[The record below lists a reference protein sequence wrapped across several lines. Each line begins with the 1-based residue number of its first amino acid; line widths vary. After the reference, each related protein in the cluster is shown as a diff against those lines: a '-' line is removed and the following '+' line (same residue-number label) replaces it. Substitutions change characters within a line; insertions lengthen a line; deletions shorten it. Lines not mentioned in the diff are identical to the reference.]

1 MSLVQE
7 INDINFETI
16 VLKNLGLI
24 LVDFWAPWCGPC
36 KSLGLIID
44 ELYPIYQKDL
54 LIVKLNIDNNPKIT
68 SDYNIRSIPTLI
80 FFQNG
85 KEISR
90 EIGAI
95 LKDDLI
101 KKIDILL

>member
-1 MSLVQE
+1 MSLIQE
-7 INDINFETI
+7 INDTNFEEI
-16 VLKNLGLI
+16 VLKNLGLV

-36 KSLGLIID
+36 KSLGTIID
-44 ELYPIYQKDL
+44 ELYTVYQEHL

-68 SDYNIRSIPTLI
+68 NDYNIRSIPTLI
-80 FFQNG
+80 FFKHG
-85 KEISR
+85 KEIAR
-90 EIGAI
+90 EIGAL